1 MQIADCKFVK
11 IQIIRKAMGKTIAM
25 KPLQI
30 IYHVLAGLILAVF
43 SPYTL
48 FCEVYEGWMDPDS
61 TGPITPIWMEIHE
74 STAGTYVG
82 WYVNRMDMDT
92 ILLKGEKTQ
101 NGIKL
106 KVMSGKTAVKEQFS
120 LQMTDQGMMGFW
132 KPSKGYGA
140 DIILFPTDTLYA
152 KYMQLQIDP
161 AILRKGKGLKDSVSD
176 IQYLMVRKGIASI
189 KVYRERIDNHRP
201 WISFHVIDLMKNKE
215 IQMTD
220 YLIDHA
226 FAKTKISADA
236 HAEEEALNQLKQYGE
251 DELATMTDCGMN
263 LDEELHLDNI
273 VLYPNRTSITF
284 DYLNVFGM
292 HEQCEYLM
300 YPVRYTL
307 PMEVFKSCIRPGTF
321 LSRLLN

>member
-1 MQIADCKFVK
+1 MQIAMCKFVK
-11 IQIIRKAMGKTIAM
+11 IQINRKAMGKTIAM
-25 KPLQI
+25 NPLHI
-30 IYHVLAGLILAVF
+30 ICHILIGLILAVF
-43 SPYTL
+43 SPYTML
-48 FCEVYEGWMDPDS
+48 CEVYEGWMDSDS
-61 TGPITPIWMEIHE
+61 TGPVTPIWMEIHE
-74 STAGTYVG
+74 TTAGTYTG
-82 WYVNRMDMDT
+82 WYVNRMDVDT
-92 ILLKGEKTQ
+92 ILLKGEKTN

-106 KVMSGKTAVKEQFS
+106 KVMSGRTAVKEQFT
-120 LQMTDQGMMGFW
+120 LQSTDHGLEGSW

-140 DIILFPTDTLYA
+140 DIVLFTTDSSYA
-152 KYMQLQIDP
+152 KTMHLQIDP
-161 AILRKGKGLKDSVSD
+161 AILRRGKGLKDSVSD

-226 FAKTKISADA
+226 FSKTKITADVF
-236 HAEEEALNQLKQYGE
+236 AEEEALNQLKQYGE

-300 YPVRYTL
+300 YPVRFTL
-307 PMEVFKSCIRPGTF
+307 PMEEFKSCIRPGTF

>member
-1 MQIADCKFVK
+1 MQIASRKFVK
-11 IQIIRKAMGKTIAM
+11 IRIKYKGMGIITAFTSLHIT
-25 KPLQI
+25 
-30 IYHVLAGLILAVF
+30 VVF
-43 SPYTL
+43 LTMLYALCCFPCTSTG
-48 FCEVYEGWMDPDS
+48 EVFEGWLDPDT
-61 TGPITPIWMEIHE
+61 TGPITPIWLEMHE
-74 STAGTYVG
+74 TTSGNYSG
-82 WYVNRMDMDT
+82 WYLNRMEPDT
-92 ILLKGEKTQ
+92 IPFKGEKTKS
-101 NGIKL
+101 GIVL
-106 KVMSGKTAVKEQFS
+106 KVMSGRNTIKEQFTFTVTETG
-120 LQMTDQGMMGFW
+120 LMGYW
-132 KPSKGYGA
+132 KPAKGYGA
-140 DIILFPTDTLYA
+140 DIRLFSTDSMYA
-152 KYMQLQIDP
+152 KTMHVRIDP
-161 AILRKGKGLKDSVSD
+161 GILGKGKGVKDSVSD
-176 IQYLMVRKGIASI
+176 IQYLMVRKGIASV

-215 IQMTD
+215 IQLTD

-307 PMEVFKSCIRPGTF
+307 PMDEFKACIRPGTF